1 MTTKA
6 CAVIVILMTM
16 SLLPASAENNSM
28 KIWYQKP
35 AQNWEEALPIGNG
48 RLGAMVY
55 GDDKKETI
63 QLNEETF
70 WAGEPGNNLVQ
81 GFKEELPK
89 IRELIFAGK
98 NKQAHDIANTK
109 LESTSKNYGMPYQT
123 IGQLNLIFEG
133 TTTAED
139 FHRELDISEAIT
151 TTHYNKDGVKYQRQM
166 FASLTDNVIVM
177 EITADK
183 PGTLSFSLDLNT
195 RHKKQSLKVSDNE
208 LALFGTGSNHE
219 SKQGKVNFV
228 TLVKPKITGGTL
240 KQDGKRLTITNADK
254 AVIYISIG
262 TNFINY
268 KDITGDALAKARS
281 FLDNAYSK
289 SFNQLK
295 QKHIK
300 KYKYYFDRVNLD
312 LGTTAAAK
320 LPTDERLKQFNS
332 GDDPQMM
339 ELYFQF
345 GRYLLISSSQPGT
358 QAANLQGIWN
368 QSIKPAW
375 DSKYTVNINT
385 EMNYWP
391 AEVTNLSE
399 MHQPLFDLIKDISE
413 TGKDSA
419 QQLYGARG
427 WNIHHN
433 TDIWRI
439 SGPVDGA
446 FFGLWPN
453 GGAWLSQHLWQHYLY
468 NGDNEFLR
476 KVYPILEGAALFYI
490 DILQTE
496 PNNNWKVISPSMSP
510 ENNHGHG
517 GWASIAAGTTMDNQL
532 TLDVFNNVI
541 NAAQALGIRNET
553 TQSLPNIVAQLA
565 PMQIGKWGQLQE
577 WLHDWDRPDD
587 THRHISH
594 LYGLH
599 PSNQIS
605 PYRTPELFT
614 AAQTSMEA
622 RGDVSTGWSMGWKI
636 NFWARLQN
644 GDRAM
649 KLISE
654 QLTPSR
660 QPGKKDKGG
669 TYPNLFDAHPPFQI
683 DGNFGYTAGVAEMLM
698 QSHDGALHFLPALPT
713 TWSEGK
719 ITGLKARGGYEVDIS
734 WKHGQFKQATIKASL
749 EGNLRLRSYVPLS
762 GKGLVIAM
770 GENPNPLYKTPKILA
785 AKINTKQSIKL
796 PILKKVYEY
805 DVSLKKGEHIKI
817 SSSVN

>member
-1 MTTKA
+1 
-6 CAVIVILMTM
+6 M
-16 SLLPASAENNSM
+16 SLGQLALATDNSM

-48 RLGAMVY
+48 RLGAMIY

-70 WAGEPGNNLVQ
+70 WAGEPGNNLVPS
-81 GFKEELPK
+81 FKKYLPK
-89 IRELIFAGK
+89 IRELIFVGKNGEAQKLAGK
-98 NKQAHDIANTK
+98 HLPFSADNN
-109 LESTSKNYGMPYQT
+109 NNGMPYQT
-123 IGQLNLIFEG
+123 IGKLNLSFLG
-133 TTTAED
+133 NNPTTD
-139 FHRELDISEAIT
+139 YYRELDISDAVT
-151 TTHYNKDGVKYQRQM
+151 TTRYSKEGVTYQRQI
-166 FASLTDNVIVM
+166 FASLTDDVIVM
-177 EITADK
+177 QLTADK
-183 PGTLSFSLDLNT
+183 PGALNFTLDLNT
-195 RHKKQSLKVSDNE
+195 RHKKQNIKIENNE
-208 LALFGTGSNHE
+208 IAMFGTSSDHE
-219 SKQGKVNFV
+219 NKKGKVKFV
-228 TLVKPKITGGTL
+228 TLAKPKVTGGDI
-240 KQDGKRLTITNADK
+240 KQEGNKLIIRNADSV
-254 AVIYISIG
+254 VIYLSIG

-268 KDITGDALAKARS
+268 QDISGDAMVKARTL
-281 FLDNAYSK
+281 LDSAYST
-289 SFNQLK
+289 SFSELK
-295 QKHIK
+295 AKHIK
-300 KYKYYFDRVNLD
+300 KYRRYFDRVNLD

-332 GDDPQMM
+332 VNDPQMI

-399 MHQPLFDLIKDISE
+399 MHQPLFDLIKDIAE
-413 TGKDSA
+413 TGKESA
-419 QQLYGARG
+419 QKMYGARG

-433 TDIWRI
+433 TDVWRI

-468 NGDNEFLR
+468 TGDKEFLTE
-476 KVYPILEGAALFYI
+476 VYPILEGAALFYK

-496 PNNNWKVISPSMSP
+496 PANGWQVISPSMSP
-510 ENNHGHG
+510 ENSHGHG
-517 GWASIAAGTTMDNQL
+517 GWVSIAAGNTMDNQL

-541 NAAQALGIRNET
+541 NAATALNISNDIT
-553 TQSLPNIVAQLA
+553 KSLPALVESLA

-587 THRHISH
+587 THRHASH

-605 PYRTPELFT
+605 PYRTPELFI
-614 AAQTSMEA
+614 AAQTSLEA

-636 NFWARLQN
+636 NFWARFLD

-654 QLTPSR
+654 QLSPAR
-660 QPGKKDKGG
+660 VPGQKDKGG

-683 DGNFGYTAGVAEMLM
+683 DGNFGFTAGVAEMLM
-698 QSHDGALHFLPALPT
+698 QSHDGALHLLPALPS
-713 TWSEGK
+713 TWQEGK
-719 ITGLKARGGYEVDIS
+719 VQGLKARGNYELAIK
-734 WKHGQFKQATIKASL
+734 WQNGQLDTATIHAAIA
-749 EGNLRLRSYVPLS
+749 GTLRLRSYVPLS
-762 GKGLVIAM
+762 GKGLSTAK
-770 GENPNPLYKTPKILA
+770 GESLNPFYQTPNTRRV
-785 AKINTKQSIKL
+785 KINTDKPVTL
-796 PILKKVYEY
+796 PELKKIYEY
-805 DVSLKKGEHIKI
+805 DVVLAKGETIILKKA
-817 SSSVN
+817 